1 MASHLWKWCF
11 GSGRKKQQQRELVGR
26 WMLEKQRLKDV
37 LDSPSR
43 ICALLLC
50 AGSGPAWC
58 PCLELLRLP
67 RRHGGERSDAGGVLI
82 FVLYRSAGLGEV
94 SALLGGCILQEIMP
108 KSAAFPRKR
117 RFACSRR
124 GLPHL
129 LWIRLGF
136 LHAKKRSS

>member
-1 MASHLWKWCF
+1 
-11 GSGRKKQQQRELVGR
+11 
-26 WMLEKQRLKDV
+26 MLEKQRLKDV

-94 SALLGGCILQEIMP
+94 SALLGDCILQEIMP

-117 RFACSRR
+117 RFGCSR
-124 GLPHL
+124 
-129 LWIRLGF
+129 
-136 LHAKKRSS
+136 